1 MNAFQNQKS
10 ENQFLS
16 ESPRRLILAISQ
28 LTVCCMGTLHE
39 LDLCVAQA
47 GFSLC
52 SLAILLIN
60 LNLFLINYEEYPYFL
75 VMRSHDFCMFFT
87 RQMLGISRQLCL
99 STASLLELEEKRK
112 IIAFLLQE
120 Q

>member
-28 LTVCCMGTLHE
+28 LTVCCMGTLHK
-39 LDLCVAQA
+39 LDLCAAQA
-47 GFSLC
+47 GFSPC

-60 LNLFLINYEEYPYFL
+60 LNLFLINYKK
-75 VMRSHDFCMFFT
+75 
-87 RQMLGISRQLCL
+87 I
-99 STASLLELEEKRK
+99 SLL
-112 IIAFLLQE
+112 
-120 Q
+120 